1 MTGSISVTGPEK
13 TNQNDESDSMLSP
26 IKQMKKGI
34 MAKDIQCKQGFDLI
48 LKISK
53 EMGACVKPS
62 SLPILVQRGWGQ

>member
-1 MTGSISVTGPEK
+1 
-13 TNQNDESDSMLSP
+13 MLSP

-53 EMGACVKPS
+53 EKGACVKPS

>member
-1 MTGSISVTGPEK
+1 
-13 TNQNDESDSMLSP
+13 
-26 IKQMKKGI
+26 

-62 SLPILVQRGWGQ
+62 SLSILVLRGWGQ